1 MDSHTKFRWASAAT
15 VLIVIAA
22 VIYVTK
28 AFLTTILWS
37 VFFAYLLSPIYSYFI
52 SVTKNKQISSLL
64 TISMVFLVFMILL
77 LGVVDA
83 MVIEVSDLSESEYA
97 LQDIADDF
105 FSFISGLV
113 DRYVPGAA
121 SYAEDAGQQLEDL
134 AGQVLPKL
142 LALAGG
148 MVADVA
154 ARTPIYLA
162 QFGVSILLVYYL
174 LIDGKNA
181 MNKAVSF
188 LPEQGIVSQFLDE
201 LGPIYHSLFNVY
213 FITCVLTGCI
223 AAIGFTLLNISYPI
237 IWGAAVALFALLP
250 LVGTNTVIVPMVLYH
265 LVIQDYSKGGILL
278 IFGIIFL
285 NIIPENIIRP
295 RLALHGA
302 AIHPVI
308 TLLAF
313 AAPLFV
319 VGMVGIVVGPALYG
333 FLLAAYRTKIRLI
346 DAASAAAPEEEQE

>member
-1 MDSHTKFRWASAAT
+1 MDSCKKFRLVSAAT
-15 VLIVIAA
+15 ILIVIAA
-22 VIYVTK
+22 VIYITK

-37 VFFAYLLSPIYSYFI
+37 VFFAYLLSPIYSYFLRI
-52 SVTKNKQISSLL
+52 TRNKQISSLL
-64 TISMVFLVFMILL
+64 AISMVFLAFMILI

-83 MVIEVSDLSESEYA
+83 MVIEVSNLSESGYA
-97 LQDIADDF
+97 LQDTADDF
-105 FSFISGLV
+105 FSFISDLAGG
-113 DRYVPGAA
+113 YVPGAA
-121 SYAEDAGQQLEDL
+121 KYAEDVSQHLEDL

-142 LALAGG
+142 LSLAGG
-148 MVADVA
+148 VVAGVA

-181 MNKAVSF
+181 MNRAVSF
-188 LPEQGIVSQFLDE
+188 LPERDIVLQFLDE

-213 FITCVLTGCI
+213 FVTCVLTGCI
-223 AAIGFTLLNISYPI
+223 AALGFILLNISYPI
-237 IWGAAVALFALLP
+237 LWGAAVAIFALLP

-265 LVIQDYSKGGILL
+265 LVIQDYARGGVLL

-295 RLALHGA
+295 RLVMKGA

-319 VGMVGIVVGPALYG
+319 VGMVGVVIGPALYG
-333 FLLAAYRTKIRLI
+333 FLLAAYRTKIRLL
-346 DAASAAAPEEEQE
+346 DAVSAAAPEEEKE